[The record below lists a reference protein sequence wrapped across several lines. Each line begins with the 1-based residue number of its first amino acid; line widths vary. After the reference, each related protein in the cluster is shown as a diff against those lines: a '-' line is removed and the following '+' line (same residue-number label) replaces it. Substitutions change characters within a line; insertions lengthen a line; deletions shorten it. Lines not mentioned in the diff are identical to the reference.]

1 MYCTLNLTL
10 ELNITEEQLDDIV
23 DTASYDIGYWA
34 SFIGYDEGKYNIVE
48 IDDDKSHVLSHE
60 DVINAIIKYINDYD
74 SAKTI
79 LDLSNNTIDT
89 ELVDGEAADIIMQY
103 ACFGELIYG

>member
-1 MYCTLNLTL
+1 MYCTLKLTL
-10 ELNITEEQLDDIV
+10 ALRITEEQLDDIV
-23 DTASYDIGYWA
+23 DTASYEIGYWA

-89 ELVDGEAADIIMQY
+89 GFIDGEAADIIIHN
-103 ACFGELIYG
+103 ACFGKLIYR